1 MKRNAF
7 VVLGMMLAGAASSVS
22 AADVEVREV
31 AVRQRWPWSPK
42 VDIHYVLACDATQR
56 VDVAVEGFNNG
67 VSLGPLPAAS
77 LSGDVYSV
85 SYGEHHIVWD
95 PAQTA
100 YSNTPLPDFSVELS
114 FLPTKNYMI
123 IDLSKSAGQEGQ
135 ITYRTDEGVWY
146 DITNRVEH
154 MTTNLVFRRVEAG
167 TYIMGAPGTEIK
179 DGMPQ
184 TQHAVTLTQ
193 PFYIGVFEFTQ
204 AQYKQTMPSYNGSGF
219 TVDGTTRPA
228 EKVSY
233 DALRGTTLGRSW
245 PTNHDVDASSFI
257 GQLRT
262 KTGLKGLD
270 LPTEA
275 QWEYACRA
283 GTGTGL
289 NNGTDITN
297 SLADANLA
305 RLGRYKYNGG
315 CLTSNRLDNGSIV
328 YYEPPVT
335 VGVTSGTARVGSYLP
350 NAWGLYDMHGN
361 VTEWC
366 LDFYTN
372 NLGAAAVIDPRGPAI
387 WEPILPSLKYI
398 RIRRGGAYLSTAVQC
413 RSAYRCDVSASY
425 MQAHDAPLYT
435 GFRVVVPLPLE
446 Q

>member
-1 MKRNAF
+1 MG
-7 VVLGMMLAGAASSVS
+7 VGMMMAGLASFAS
-22 AADVEVREV
+22 AADAEVREV
-31 AVRQRWPWSPK
+31 AVRQRWPWSQK
-42 VDIHYVLACDATQR
+42 VDIHFVIACDATQR

-67 VSLGPLPAAS
+67 ASIGSLSETA
-77 LSGDVYSV
+77 LSGDVFSV

-95 PAQTA
+95 PTQTA
-100 YSNTPLPDFSVELS
+100 YSNTPLPNFSVALS
-114 FLPTKNYMI
+114 LVPEKAYMI
-123 IDLSKSAGQEGQ
+123 IDLSKTAGQEGQ
-135 ITYRTDEGVWY
+135 ITYRTDTGVWY

-154 MTTNLVFRRVEAG
+154 MTTNLVLRRIEAG
-167 TYIMGAPGTEIK
+167 TYTMGSPAAEIK
-179 DGMPQ
+179 EGMAE

-204 AQYKQTMPSYNGSGF
+204 AQCKRIMPSYVGGF
-219 TVDGTTRPA
+219 TVEGATRPA
-228 EKVSY
+228 EKISY
-233 DALRGTTLGRSW
+233 DTLRGTVLGRGW

-257 GQLRT
+257 GLLRT

-297 SLADANLA
+297 STADAKLA
-305 RLGRYKYNGG
+305 QLGRYRCNGG
-315 CLTSNRLDNGSIV
+315 DLSSNRLDTGAVV
-328 YYEPPVT
+328 YFEPPTT

-350 NAWGLYDMHGN
+350 NGWGLYDMHGN

-372 NLGAAAVIDPRGPAI
+372 NLGSAAVKDPRGPAI
-387 WEPILPSLKYI
+387 WQTYGALTYI
-398 RIRRGGAYLSTAVQC
+398 RIRRGGCFETTAVKC
-413 RSAYRCDVSASY
+413 RSAYRCDNSVSW
-425 MQAHDAPLYT
+425 MQDHDAPLYT